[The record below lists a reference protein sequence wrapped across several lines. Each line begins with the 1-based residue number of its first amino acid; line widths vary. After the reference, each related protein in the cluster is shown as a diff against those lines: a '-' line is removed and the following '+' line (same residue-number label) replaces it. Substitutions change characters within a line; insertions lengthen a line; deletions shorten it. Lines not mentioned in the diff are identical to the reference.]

1 MTLVD
6 LPNRKVEVAAKL
18 FSTAAKGVS
27 YLTKN
32 TAITT
37 AGDRGA
43 INAWKGDDGMW
54 HAHVC
59 RCHSVT
65 DEWVNATK
73 HGLREWLEKSLN
85 SIR

>member
-6 LPNRKVEVAAKL
+6 LPNRKGEVAAKR
-18 FSTAAKGVS
+18 FSTASQGVS
-27 YLTKN
+27 RLTQN

-37 AGDRGA
+37 AGDLGA

-59 RCHSVT
+59 RFHSVT
-65 DEWVNATK
+65 DYWVNATK
-73 HGLREWLEKSLN
+73 HGLREWLAKSLE
-85 SIR
+85 SIG